1 MAANTGS
8 LFGGASGFGSTTN
21 KPSLFGTA
29 NNATSAFGTTTAA
42 PAQNTQTSSLF
53 GQSQAQ
59 PQPATQ
65 SSLFGQSQAQPQPTT
80 QSSLFGQNQTLAQP
94 AAQSSLLATQ
104 TTQPAFFNS
113 LLERGKKRPL
123 SAAVQGSNFEDV
135 PSLQLGL
142 EDIRRKARELGSAGS
157 KDPLQPS
164 VTKKAHY
171 LLASS
176 GISPG
181 QALRDLRSLDPQAS
195 VAPVREADSFDPD
208 NQRFLRNIQQRG
220 RQVMINESLSRAQR
234 DFDAFLEEKLDMDWE
249 EQRQKIFQHFG
260 LSQKDATAGDELKST
275 MRGAFGRSARQSKP
289 GGGPAASRRS
299 VYGRSG
305 LDKSVIGTPGAG
317 LASRQLFEAPTERT
331 EGAAAASPDLRFLRE
346 KMGHYAE
353 KVQDLNLA
361 RLQGKTF
368 PILGQFLEVEM
379 HSGGD
384 VPQQLI
390 SAYRALISIVQEN
403 PSITDKT
410 DPSAVRERQFAAEY
424 LDESSKSR
432 NSIKLK
438 NRILQGT
445 RSYLERSFYSEVE
458 NAIAKNPREAQLGGI
473 PSTINKIRA
482 YIRLRAARKDLA
494 PDGTELQMVNDDY
507 CWILI
512 FYLLRC
518 GFVEEAAG
526 YAASDLGFRSLDQKF
541 VTYLTS
547 YARDKRLS
555 RETQQ
560 KINGEYQ
567 QRLRNAPENTVDPY
581 RMACYKII
589 GRCDLSRRRLEGIN
603 QSVEDWMWLQFSL
616 AREDDRAEEVAGDIF
631 GLEDIQ
637 TDIAEIGQRVFTKNN
652 AQDSPG
658 GYGTYFLLQILGGM
672 FEQAVAYLGTF
683 APVTAV
689 HFAVALAYYGLLRV
703 SDFYTSG
710 EEILSFSV
718 KQYPQI
724 NFGYLITQYTRE
736 FRTGYV
742 EAAIDYFTL
751 ICLNAD
757 LGGNLGKSQA
767 SVCHEA
773 LREFILETRDFAKLL
788 GDIRDDGTRIKG
800 IIEQRLELINLSDQE
815 DFLKN
820 ITLQAA
826 GVADDKGLT
835 TDAVLLYHLA
845 ENYDRVIDIIN
856 RALSDAIAIE
866 LGASM
871 PKLQPLRPRVQEG
884 QSGSVDP
891 GSSLSLTSVED
902 PVELGKTMISL
913 YDGKPMYY
921 EKIRGINRDTCGLLL
936 RMLTAKY
943 EVEAGRWAPAL
954 DCINALN
961 ILPLQAQGQIPQ
973 IRSAAQSFS
982 SLPEM
987 ISRNVGHVIMWSIT
1001 CIGNERHRQTSGPY
1015 ETDMHQGF
1023 ADQLLQMAKD
1033 LMIFSGMVKYKLPPR
1048 VYEALAR
1055 AGAEIG
1061 AY

>member
-1 MAANTGS
+1 MTSNGSS
-8 LFGGASGFGSTTN
+8 LFGGGASNFGSTTN
-21 KPSLFGTA
+21 QRPNLFGSTT
-29 NNATSAFGTTTAA
+29 NAPSTFGNTSTA
-42 PAQNTQTSSLF
+42 PAQNAQTPSLF

-59 PQPATQ
+59 TQQP
-65 SSLFGQSQAQPQPTT
+65 S
-80 QSSLFGQNQTLAQP
+80 
-94 AAQSSLLATQ
+94 QSSLLGQPQPQASTAQAPTQ
-104 TTQPAFFNS
+104 ASTQGTQPAFFNS

-123 SAAVQGSNFEDV
+123 SATVQSGNFEDV

-142 EDIRRKARELGSAGS
+142 DDIRRKARELGTPGA
-157 KDPLQPS
+157 KDSLHNGMA
-164 VTKKAHY
+164 TKAHY

-176 GISPG
+176 GVSPG
-181 QALRDLRSLDPQAS
+181 RALRDLRSLDPQAS
-195 VAPVREADSFDPD
+195 MAPVREPDSFDPD

-234 DFDAFLEEKLDMDWE
+234 DFDTFLEEKVDMDWE

-260 LSQKDATAGDELKST
+260 LSQKDASSAGDLKST
-275 MRGAFGRSARQSKP
+275 TRGAFGRSARQSKP
-289 GGGPAASRRS
+289 AGGPSAASRRS
-299 VYGRSG
+299 VFGRSG

-317 LASRQLFEAPTERT
+317 LASRQLFEDPTERS
-331 EGAAAASPDLRFLRE
+331 EGLANPSPDLRFLRE

-353 KVQDLNLA
+353 KVQDLNLS
-361 RLQGKTF
+361 RLQGKTY
-368 PILGQFLEVEM
+368 PILHHFLEVEM
-379 HSGGD
+379 HAGGD
-384 VPQQLI
+384 VPQQLLA
-390 SAYRALISIVQEN
+390 AYRALMTIIKEN

-410 DPSAVRERQFAAEY
+410 DPGAVRERQFAVDY
-424 LDESSKSR
+424 LEESVKSR
-432 NSIKLK
+432 NSVNLK
-438 NRILQGT
+438 NKILEGSRT
-445 RSYLERSFYSEVE
+445 FLEKSFFSEVE

-494 PDGTELQMVNDDY
+494 PDETELQMVNGDY

-518 GFVEEAAG
+518 GFVEEAAT
-526 YAASDLGFRSLDQKF
+526 YATNDPGFRSLDHKF
-541 VTYLTS
+541 VTYLTT
-547 YARDKRLS
+547 YVQDKRLP
-555 RETQQ
+555 RDLQQ
-560 KINGEYQ
+560 RINGEYQ
-567 QRLRNAPENTVDPY
+567 QRLRNAPEGTVDPY

-616 AREDDRAEEVAGDIF
+616 AREDDRAEEVAGDVF

-637 TDIAEIGQRVFTKNN
+637 TDIAEIGQRVFTKGQG
-652 AQDSPG
+652 QDAPG
-658 GYGTYFLLQILGGM
+658 GYGTFFLLQILGGM
-672 FEQAVAYLGTF
+672 FEQAVAYLGTY

-689 HFAVALAYYGLLRV
+689 HFAIALAYYGLLRV

-710 EEILSFSV
+710 EEILSFTV

-757 LGGNLGKSQA
+757 LGGALGKSQS

-800 IIEQRLELINLSDQE
+800 IIEQRLDLINLTDQE

-820 ITLQAA
+820 ITIQAA
-826 GVADDKGLT
+826 GVADDKGLI

-866 LGASM
+866 LGGTM
-871 PKLQPLRPRVQEG
+871 PRLQPLRPRLQDG
-884 QSGSVDP
+884 QAGPIDP
-891 GSSLSLTSVED
+891 GSSLSLTSVDD

-921 EKIRGINRDTCGLLL
+921 EQIRPINRDSCGLLL
-936 RMLTAKY
+936 RMLTAKH

-954 DCINALN
+954 DAINELG
-961 ILPLQAQGQIPQ
+961 ILPLQAQGVMQKV
-973 IRSAAQSFS
+973 RSAAQAFS
-982 SLPEM
+982 SLPEI
-987 ISRNVGHVIMWSIT
+987 ISRNIGHVIMWSIA
-1001 CIGNERHRQTSGPY
+1001 CIGNERRRQTSGPY

-1023 ADQLLQMAKD
+1023 ADQLLVMAKD
-1033 LMIFSGMVKYKLPPR
+1033 LMIFSGMVKYKLPPK

-1055 AGAEIG
+1055 AGADIG